1 MAASFLVHPPA
12 FRAPLASGFAPGFT
26 PVLVPGRAAARSV
39 AGRRRSRPLSPST
52 PRGWLQ
58 RDAIGT
64 RARSGAGALLLAASL
79 MLLAALVAPERPQ
92 DQEAICQ
99 RQAGVEACRVW

>member
-39 AGRRRSRPLSPST
+39 AGRRRRPLPTPSP
-52 PRGWLQ
+52 RAWLQ

-64 RARSGAGALLLAASL
+64 RARSGAGALLLAVSL
-79 MLLAALVAPERPQ
+79 VLLAVLVAPERPQ